1 MTTLAETQSPLGSQK
16 VEGRV
21 AEISSDRGRVMSI
34 QLGSTTDSPKANQT
48 KIREVAATGEDL
60 TVLLLVPT
68 AIHMEWMVEWMVV
81 LPEVHMGETPPTM
94 G

>member
-48 KIREVAATGEDL
+48 KIREVHGKYEG
-60 TVLLLVPT
+60 
-68 AIHMEWMVEWMVV
+68 MKEWVAKLQKAVH
-81 LPEVHMGETPPTM
+81 PEVLAQLGERR
-94 G
+94 GKR